1 MDKEGIVIK
10 FYRIERFL
18 YVHHFRILARMVYYV
33 IYVMFNCVIPP
44 SADLKK
50 NVKIAHG
57 VGIVIHH
64 NAVIG
69 ANTKIY
75 QNVTIGGGDGIRVG
89 ENCMIGAGAV
99 LLGNIVIGDNVKVG
113 ANAVVLHNVEPNSTV
128 VGVPAKN
135 VSVIDNSKIKKN

>member
-18 YVHHFRILARMVYYV
+18 YIHHFKLLARLVYYV
-33 IYVMFNCVIPP
+33 IYVLFNCIIPP

-57 VGIVIHH
+57 IGIVIHH

-75 QNVTIGGGDGIRVG
+75 QNVTVGGGDGIVVG
-89 ENCMIGAGAV
+89 ENCLIGAGAV
-99 LLGNIVIGDNVKVG
+99 ILGSVVIGDNSKIG
-113 ANAVVLHNVEPNSTV
+113 ANAVVLHDVKPGSV
-128 VGVPAKN
+128 MVGVPAKN
-135 VSVIDNSKIKKN
+135 VKNG

>member
-18 YVHHFRILARMVYYV
+18 YIHHFKLLARMVYYV
-33 IYVMFNCVIPP
+33 IYVMFNCIIPP

-57 VGIVIHH
+57 IGIVIHH

-75 QNVTIGGGDGIRVG
+75 QNVTIGGGDGIVVG
-89 ENCMIGAGAV
+89 ENCLIGAGAV
-99 LLGNIVIGDNVKVG
+99 LLGKIVIGDNVKIG
-113 ANAVVLHNVEPNSTV
+113 ANTFVNFDVPSGSTV
-128 VGVPAKN
+128 VGIKG
-135 VSVIDNSKIKKN
+135 KILA